1 MAIKKEKPA
10 AKAAVQFDPKT
21 QIAIGNIVLPINT
34 ELSPYIPH
42 QSNLVNSIHELQ
54 TIALGVAKNL
64 PVLLIG
70 ETGTGKTSFIRHLAQ
85 LTNNSFRRLN
95 LNGGTTNDE
104 IKGHYVVD
112 DKAAGMR
119 WIDGVLT
126 EAMKMGYWLLLDEI
140 NACLPEITFTL
151 HSLLDDD
158 KMLVLEEHEGEIIRP
173 HANFRVF
180 ATMNPSMEYSG
191 TKDLNKALL
200 SRFPIVLQTQYP
212 DPIHEIQI
220 IKAHIPQITDADVA
234 LMVRVA
240 EGIRQGKQAGT
251 ISFICSTREL
261 INWANLRQSMP
272 MHEAAELAVLNKCEL
287 QTDRKLVEDIFK
299 MHFGKWESKKAGT
312 LAELEQQ
319 VKHAD
324 EIVQKANQERN
335 EAIQKEADAK
345 KELAASLK
353 ELENLKEIK
362 KLADSLN
369 TRKGQ

>member
-1 MAIKKEKPA
+1 MSKQNPKVAPI
-10 AKAAVQFDPKT
+10 FDPAT
-21 QIAIGNIVLPINT
+21 QILVGNIVLPINPNP
-34 ELSPYIPH
+34 SPYVPTN
-42 QSNLVNSIHELQ
+42 SNLVNSVSELQ
-54 TIALGVAKNL
+54 TVALGAEKNL

-85 LTNNSFRRLN
+85 LTQNSFRRLN

-112 DKAAGMR
+112 DKAKGMR
-119 WIDGVLT
+119 WVDGVLT

-151 HSLLDDD
+151 HSVLDDD

-173 HANFRVF
+173 HPNFRVF

-212 DPIHEIQI
+212 DPIHEIAI
-220 IKAHIPQITDADVA
+220 IKAHIPTCADADLA

-240 EGIRQGKQAGT
+240 EGIRQGKEAGT

-272 MHEAAELAVLNKCEL
+272 MRDAAQLAVLNKCEL
-287 QTDRKLVEDIFK
+287 QTDKRTVEDIFK

-312 LAELEQQ
+312 LKELEEQ
-319 VKHAD
+319 VKNAD
-324 EIVQKANQERN
+324 IVVQRANQERDL
-335 EAIQKEADAK
+335 AIGQVTALQESNQRMTA
-345 KELAASLK
+345 
-353 ELENLKEIK
+353 ELEKLNDIK
-362 KLADSLN
+362 QLADTLN
-369 TRKGQ
+369 TKKSK

>member
-1 MAIKKEKPA
+1 MEKKTAVKAEAINPETQ
-10 AKAAVQFDPKT
+10 VQ
-21 QIAIGNIVLPINT
+21 IGNIVLPKNPVNT
-34 ELSPYIPH
+34 PYIPTI
-42 QSNLVNSIHELQ
+42 SKLVNSAEELQ
-54 TIALGVAKNL
+54 TIALGVDKNL

-112 DKAAGMR
+112 DKAKGMR

-173 HANFRVF
+173 HENFRVF
-180 ATMNPSMEYSG
+180 ATMNPSMEYAG

-200 SRFPIVLQTQYP
+200 SRFPIVLQTEYP

-220 IKAHIPQITDADVA
+220 IKSHIPNTSDADLA

-240 EGIRQGKQAGT
+240 EGIRQGKQSGS

-272 MHEAAELAVLNKCEL
+272 MRESAQLAVLNKCEL
-287 QTDRKLVEDIFK
+287 QTDKRTVEDIFK

-319 VKHAD
+319 VKNAD
-324 EIVQKANQERN
+324 TIVQKANEERDN
-335 EAIQKEADAK
+335 AIQNATAIKSELGEA
-345 KELAASLK
+345 LK
-353 ELENLKEIK
+353 ELDKLKEIK
-362 KLADSLN
+362 ELADALN
-369 TRKGQ
+369 TKKNAK